1 MAVSPVLVIKADE
14 STVGV
19 RARLYDD
26 YSEHEIVLNSVI
38 TYWWANNLPPAIKF
52 LELFDSVIKR
62 TINEIMPHKT
72 LNLKY
77 EVKANQVLEKY
88 EVKANQVLE
97 KASEIEINLISVV
110 ADDVGFKIEGCSF
123 SLSGIRKVESDFE
136 SMDFSTS
143 FDHVIETPDIVLKK
157 YREMNQK

>member
-38 TYWWANNLPPAIKF
+38 TYWWANDLPPAKKF

-62 TINEIMPHKT
+62 TINEIIPHKI

-77 EVKANQVLEKY
+77 DVKANQNLDD
-88 EVKANQVLE
+88 
-97 KASEIEINLISVV
+97 ASEIEINLISVD
-110 ADDVGFKIEGCSF
+110 ADGVGFKIDAETI
-123 SLSGIRKVESDFE
+123 SLKGLRKVDDVFE
-136 SMDFSTS
+136 PKEFTTT
-143 FDHVIETPDIVLKK
+143 FDQCIETPDIVLKK
-157 YREMNQK
+157 YKEMKE

>member
-1 MAVSPVLVIKADE
+1 MAVSPVLVIKTDD
-14 STVGV
+14 STVSV

-38 TYWWANNLPPAIKF
+38 TYWWANNMPPALKF

-77 EVKANQVLEKY
+77 EVKANQI
-88 EVKANQVLE
+88 LE
-97 KASEIEINLISVV
+97 KASEIEIHLDSVV
-110 ADDVGFKIEGCSF
+110 ADDVGFKIEGNVF
-123 SLSGIRKVESDFE
+123 SLNGIKKVDGDFE
-136 SMDFSTS
+136 VKEFTASY
-143 FDHVIETPDIVLKK
+143 DHSIDTPDIVLKK
-157 YREMNQK
+157 YLEMKDK